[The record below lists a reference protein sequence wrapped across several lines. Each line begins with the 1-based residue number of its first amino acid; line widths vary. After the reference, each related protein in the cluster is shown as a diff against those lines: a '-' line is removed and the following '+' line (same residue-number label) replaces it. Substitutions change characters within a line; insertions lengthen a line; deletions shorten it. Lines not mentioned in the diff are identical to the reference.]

1 MNAVFPLVLA
11 VALVVVLAFFLF
23 RARRRIGRLRAAL
36 NSASL
41 ELQQVQKAFHRF
53 APRSVVEQII
63 RQGVAVH
70 GERQEVSIVF
80 VDIVG
85 FTNLAESMEA
95 EQLVEVL
102 NGYFESMSLAISQHR
117 GYVSKFIG
125 DGLMALFGTPHS
137 NRWHALDAV
146 WAALAM
152 RAALKEYNESLRRR
166 DLAPLE
172 IGIGIHCGQ
181 VVAGVIGNQQLM
193 EFTVI
198 GDAVNTAA
206 RIEAQTRVHQVDI
219 LISQAVRRHLDDK
232 FRVRELPPITVKGK
246 REALTLFTVEG
257 YADHEESGVG
267 RGALEA

>member
-1 MNAVFPLVLA
+1 MNAVLPILLA
-11 VALVVVLAFFLF
+11 VALVLLLAFLLV

-41 ELQQVQKAFHRF
+41 ELQQVQMAFHRF
-53 APRSVVEQII
+53 APRRVVEEII
-63 RQGVAVH
+63 RQGISIH
-70 GERQEVSIVF
+70 GERQEVSIMF

-85 FTNLAESMEA
+85 FTKLAERMEA

-102 NGYFESMSLAISQHR
+102 NGYFECMSLAISQHR

-152 RAALKEYNESLRRR
+152 RAALKDYNASLESRNL
-166 DLAPLE
+166 DPLE
-172 IGIGIHCGQ
+172 IGIGIHCGP

-206 RIEAQTRVHQVDI
+206 RIEAQTRFHQVDI
-219 LISQAVRRHLDDK
+219 LISQAIRQQLDEK

-246 REALTLFTVEG
+246 REALTLFTVES
-257 YADHEESGVG
+257 YAD
-267 RGALEA
+267 RP